1 MRKVTLAGL
10 AAAVMTGVVAA
21 AATMFFG
28 PGPAGAIV
36 NGRNAEPGQFSFPVK
51 LTMTNVP
58 RSDGTTYGS
67 ACSAA
72 LISPQWIVIAGHCF
86 HDVNRNPVS
95 GRPRYKTTATIGVA
109 NLGDSHAITVAVVN
123 VRQAGVND
131 IALAKLAEP
140 VTGVST
146 LAIADRAPAAGQEL
160 TIAGWGATGSVDPT
174 PSTQLRYGKVAVS
187 SVTSTRCWCTASGR
201 RPTPAPA
208 PTTPVRHTSPAT
220 RWSRW
225 RAPVRTAR
233 TPATKRPPASTSSR
247 TGSPTNSREAE
258 PYGVTTPID
267 VRVRLWGGVVDGTD
281 LGDAF
286 AVAFVPC
293 GQQGDEFA
301 VAAQACFP
309 GRSASRRVTTPLGES
324 TRRQPILASGG

>member
-1 MRKVTLAGL
+1 MYCCVVHKVTLAGL

-187 SVTSTRCWCTASGR
+187 SVTSTTVLVHGVWPQADTGACTYDSG
-201 RPTPAPA
+201 APYFTGNTLVA
-208 PTTPVRHTSPAT
+208 VESTGPDCPHTSDET
-220 RWSRW
+220 TSRVDVVAHW
-225 RAPVRTAR
+225 ISNQLAR
-233 TPATKRPPASTSSR
+233 
-247 TGSPTNSREAE
+247 G
-258 PYGVTTPID
+258 
-267 VRVRLWGGVVDGTD
+267 
-281 LGDAF
+281 
-286 AVAFVPC
+286 
-293 GQQGDEFA
+293 
-301 VAAQACFP
+301 
-309 GRSASRRVTTPLGES
+309 
-324 TRRQPILASGG
+324 